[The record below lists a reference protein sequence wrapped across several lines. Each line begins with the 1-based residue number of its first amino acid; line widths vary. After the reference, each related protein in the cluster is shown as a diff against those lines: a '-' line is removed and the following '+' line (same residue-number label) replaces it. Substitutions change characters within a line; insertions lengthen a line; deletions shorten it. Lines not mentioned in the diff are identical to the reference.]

1 MIKNHLCI
9 NFLWIAAL
17 IIIALLLSSA
27 PAHAVS
33 TSISATVK
41 ITVCGDSIVESPEQ
55 CDGSSLNG
63 ASCTTQGFTGGTL
76 SCSSAC
82 EFDTS
87 SCTSG
92 SSGGSSGGGGG
103 GGGAPSSPSIPTTN
117 VVFSG
122 RAYPLSRV
130 SILKDGQLA
139 VTTIAGPDSN
149 FTATISGL
157 SNGDYTFA
165 V

>member
-1 MIKNHLCI
+1 MIENLPRI

-33 TSISATVK
+33 TTISATVK

-63 ASCTTQGFTGGTL
+63 ASCTTQGFTGGSL
-76 SCSSAC
+76 YCSSAC
-82 EFDTS
+82 EFNTS

-92 SSGGSSGGGGG
+92 SSGGSGGGGG
-103 GGGAPSSPSIPTTN
+103 GGGGGGIVSAPSTSA
-117 VVFSG
+117 VFSG
-122 RAYPLSRV
+122 KAYPGSTVTL
-130 SILKDGQLA
+130 LKDAQIA
-139 VTTIAGPDSN
+139 ATTIAGQD
-149 FTATISGL
+149 
-157 SNGDYTFA
+157 
-165 V
+165 